1 MPTYI
6 TVHDDPPLIRIQL
19 TLRHTEKFRTYQY
32 EGNLFVKI
40 LQKATKHIK
49 NPPEEVFGV
58 LFVVR
63 DSYQFSLDGLEQTH
77 DLKIHREEISTA
89 ADFAKGILE
98 LQLPYTEDQTKESE
112 DEF

>member
-6 TVHDDPPLIRIQL
+6 TVEDDPPLIRIQL
-19 TLRHTEKFRTYQY
+19 TLKNKEKFRTYQY
-32 EGNLFVKI
+32 EGDLFVKI
-40 LQKATKHIK
+40 LQKANKHIK
-49 NPPEEVFGV
+49 IPPEEVFGA

-63 DSYQFSLDGLEQTH
+63 DSYEFSLDGLEQTH

-89 ADFAKGILE
+89 ADFAKGMLE
-98 LQLPYTEDQTKESE
+98 LQLPYTPDQTKESE